1 MRSLFIF
8 LLALTACA
16 DKSSKHISTAAD
28 TTQVIE
34 VALKTLLVES
44 FPDMDGIK
52 RKSSFHDSI
61 FLTTSLLPLSRLPSS
76 IDSFHFKILP
86 DTAICSVIKSDTA
99 TIELPNFLRI
109 QSFEKTDTGYFVRFE
124 SVDCIP
130 SPSKDGAVNL
140 TILKTNDKYFFKKN

>member
-16 DKSSKHISTAAD
+16 EKSSKQTSTAAD

-44 FPDMDGIK
+44 FPDMNGIK

-61 FLTTSLLPLSRLPSS
+61 FLTTNLLPLSSLPSS
-76 IDSFHFKILP
+76 VDSFHFKILP
-86 DTAICSVIKSDTA
+86 DSAICSVIKSDTA
-99 TIELPNFLRI
+99 TVSCRTFFGFRLLKKRI
-109 QSFEKTDTGYFVRFE
+109 PAISFASKVWIVFPPPQKMG
-124 SVDCIP
+124 P
-130 SPSKDGAVNL
+130 SIC
-140 TILKTNDKYFFKKN
+140 TILKTNDKYLFKKN

>member
-8 LLALTACA
+8 LLVLTACA
-16 DKSSKHISTAAD
+16 EKSSKQTSTAAD

-61 FLTTSLLPLSRLPSS
+61 FLTTSLLPLSSLPSS
-76 IDSFHFKILP
+76 VDSFHFKILP
-86 DTAICSVIKSDTA
+86 DSAICSVIKSDTA
-99 TIELPNFLRI
+99 NPELPNFLRL
-109 QSFEKTDTGYFVRFE
+109 QSFEKTDTDYFVRFE

-140 TILKTNDKYFFKKN
+140 HILKTNDKYFFKKK